1 MDALK
6 QEYVRILQGLQIDQF
21 NLAEDK
27 YSGVFLPDPF
37 EEYWAAK
44 TKVML
49 VGRETAGW
57 NTNTSPPRNTIKRAA
72 GLGGVAISEVVDESL
87 GRYRTHFK
95 LKGDKVVETS
105 RSRFMQYYF
114 RLARELGLHPR
125 ALIYANL
132 FAWDYD
138 KKSPKKRPACEFNE
152 VVSVSQR
159 LLATQIRLLKPD
171 YIVFASGIKGADEP
185 IRSLFNDHF
194 GGYQTAKDKL
204 IPGKLWEFEA
214 AGATCYRIAHP
225 RAGYGHAEFRDQVV
239 ERIKAGVASRAL
251 A

>member
-6 QEYVRILQGLQIDQF
+6 QEYARILQGLQIDRF
-21 NLAEDK
+21 NLDQDK

-37 EEYWAAK
+37 EEYWTAK

-57 NTNTSPPRNTIKRAA
+57 NTKPGKNTIKRAA
-72 GLGGVAISEVVDESL
+72 GLGSVSVSDVVDESL
-87 GRYRTHFK
+87 ARYRSHFE

-114 RLARELGLHPR
+114 RLARELGLDPR

-138 KKSPKKRPACEFNE
+138 KKSPRNRPATEFDE
-152 VVSVSQR
+152 IVSASQQ
-159 LLATQIRLLKPD
+159 LLAAQIRRFKPNF
-171 YIVFASGIKGADEP
+171 IVFASSIKGADEA

-194 GGYQTAKDKL
+194 GGYLTAKDKL
-204 IPGKLWEFEA
+204 VPVKLWEFEA

-225 RAGYGHAEFRDQVV
+225 RAEYGHAEFRDQLI
-239 ERIKAGVASRAL
+239 ERIKASVASKAL

>member
-6 QEYVRILQGLQIDQF
+6 QEYARILQGLQIDRF
-21 NLAEDK
+21 NLDQDK

-37 EEYWAAK
+37 EEYWTAK

-57 NTNTSPPRNTIKRAA
+57 NTKPGKNTIKRAA
-72 GLGGVAISEVVDESL
+72 GLGSVSVSDVVDESL
-87 GRYRTHFK
+87 ARYRSHFE

-114 RLARELGLHPR
+114 RLARELGLDPR

-138 KKSPKKRPACEFNE
+138 KKSPRNRPATEFDE
-152 VVSVSQR
+152 IVSASQQ
-159 LLATQIRLLKPD
+159 LLAAQIRRFKPNF
-171 YIVFASGIKGADEP
+171 IVFASSIKGADEA

-194 GGYQTAKDKL
+194 GGYLTAKDKL
-204 IPGKLWEFEA
+204 VPGKLWEFEA

-225 RAGYGHAEFRDQVV
+225 RAEYGHAEFRDQLI
-239 ERIKAGVASRAL
+239 ERIKASVASKAL

>member
-6 QEYVRILQGLQIDQF
+6 QEYARILQGLQIDRF
-21 NLAEDK
+21 NLDQDK

-37 EEYWAAK
+37 EEYWTAK

-57 NTNTSPPRNTIKRAA
+57 NTKPGKNTIKRAA
-72 GLGGVAISEVVDESL
+72 GLGSVSVSDVVDESL
-87 GRYRTHFK
+87 ARYRSHFE

-114 RLARELGLHPR
+114 RLARELGLDPR

-138 KKSPKKRPACEFNE
+138 KKSPRNRPATEFDE
-152 VVSVSQR
+152 IVSASQQ
-159 LLATQIRLLKPD
+159 LLAAQIRRFKPNF
-171 YIVFASGIKGADEP
+171 IVFASSIKGADEA

-194 GGYQTAKDKL
+194 GGYLTAKDKL
-204 IPGKLWEFEA
+204 VPGKLWEFEA

-225 RAGYGHAEFRDQVV
+225 RAEYGHAEFRDQHI
-239 ERIKAGVASRAL
+239 ERIKASVASKAL

>member
-1 MDALK
+1 MDTLK
-6 QEYVRILQGLQIDQF
+6 QEYARILHGLRIDGF
-21 NLAEDK
+21 DLDEDK
-27 YSGVFLPDPF
+27 YSGVFLPAPF
-37 EEYWAAK
+37 DEYWTAK

-57 NTNTSPPRNTIKRAA
+57 NTDNNKNTIKRAA
-72 GLGGVAISEVVDESL
+72 GLGGVSVSEVVNESF
-87 GRYRTHFK
+87 RRFRKHFE
-95 LKGDKVVETS
+95 LKGDKVVDTS

-114 RLARELGLHPR
+114 RLARELGLV
-125 ALIYANL
+125 IYANL

-138 KKSPKKRPACEFNE
+138 KKSPRNRPASEFNE
-152 VVSVSQR
+152 IASTSQQ
-159 LLATQIRLLKPD
+159 LLAAQIRRFKPD
-171 YIVFASGIKGADEP
+171 FIVFASGIKGADGL

-204 IPGKLWEFEA
+204 VPGKLWEFEA

-225 RAGYGHAEFRDQVV
+225 RAEYGHAEFRDKVI
-239 ERIKAGVASRAL
+239 ERIRASVASSAS

>member
-6 QEYVRILQGLQIDQF
+6 QEYARILQGLQIDRF
-21 NLAEDK
+21 NLDQDK

-37 EEYWAAK
+37 EEYWTAK

-57 NTNTSPPRNTIKRAA
+57 NTKPGKNTIKRAA
-72 GLGGVAISEVVDESL
+72 GLGSVSVSDVVDESL
-87 GRYRTHFK
+87 ARYRSHFE

-114 RLARELGLHPR
+114 RLARELGLDPR

-138 KKSPKKRPACEFNE
+138 KKSPRNRPATEFDE
-152 VVSVSQR
+152 IVSASQQ
-159 LLATQIRLLKPD
+159 LLAAQIRRFKPSF
-171 YIVFASGIKGADEP
+171 IVFASSIKGADEA

-194 GGYQTAKDKL
+194 GGYLTAKDKL
-204 IPGKLWEFEA
+204 VPGKLWEFEA

-225 RAGYGHAEFRDQVV
+225 RAEYGHAEFRDQLI
-239 ERIKAGVASRAL
+239 ERIKASVASKAL

>member
-6 QEYVRILQGLQIDQF
+6 QEYVRILQGLQIDRF
-21 NLAEDK
+21 NLDEDK

-37 EEYWAAK
+37 EEYWTAT

-57 NTNTSPPRNTIKRAA
+57 NTDTKPPKNTIKRAA
-72 GLGGVAISEVVDESL
+72 GLSGVPVSQVVDESL
-87 GRYRTHFK
+87 ARYRSHFK
-95 LKGDKVVETS
+95 LKGDKLVETS

-114 RLARELGLHPR
+114 RLARELGLDPR

-138 KKSPKKRPACEFNE
+138 KKSPRNRPASEFNE
-152 VVSVSQR
+152 IASTSQQ
-159 LLATQIRLLKPD
+159 LLAAQIRRFKPD
-171 YIVFASGIKGADEP
+171 FIVFASGIQGADGP

-204 IPGKLWEFEA
+204 VPGKLWEFEA

-225 RAGYGHAEFRDQVV
+225 RAEYGHAEFRDQVI
-239 ERIKAGVASRAL
+239 ERIRASVALRAS

>member
-6 QEYVRILQGLQIDQF
+6 QEYARILQGLQIDRF
-21 NLAEDK
+21 NLDEDK
-27 YSGVFLPDPF
+27 YSGVFLPAPF
-37 EEYWAAK
+37 DEYWTAK

-57 NTNTSPPRNTIKRAA
+57 NTDNNKNTIKRAA
-72 GLGGVAISEVVDESL
+72 GLGGVSVSEVVNESFR
-87 GRYRTHFK
+87 RYRKHFE
-95 LKGDKVVETS
+95 LKGDKVVDTS

-114 RLARELGLHPR
+114 RLARELGLDPR

-138 KKSPKKRPACEFNE
+138 KKSPRNRPATEFDE
-152 VVSVSQR
+152 IVSASQQ
-159 LLATQIRLLKPD
+159 LLAAQIRRFKPNF
-171 YIVFASGIKGADEP
+171 IVFASSIKGADEA

-194 GGYQTAKDKL
+194 GGYLTAKDKL
-204 IPGKLWEFEA
+204 VPGKLWEFEA

-225 RAGYGHAEFRDQVV
+225 RAEYGHAEFRDQLI
-239 ERIKAGVASRAL
+239 ERIKASVASKAL

>member
-72 GLGGVAISEVVDESL
+72 GLGGVAVSEVVDESL

-114 RLARELGLHPR
+114 RLARELDLHPR

-138 KKSPKKRPACEFNE
+138 KKSPGNRPATEFDE
-152 VVSVSQR
+152 IVSASQQ
-159 LLATQIRLLKPD
+159 LLAVQIRRFKPNF
-171 YIVFASGIKGADEP
+171 IVFASGIKGADEA

-204 IPGKLWEFEA
+204 VPGKLWEFEA

-225 RAGYGHAEFRDQVV
+225 RAEYGHAEFRDQVI
-239 ERIKAGVASRAL
+239 ERIKASVASKAL

>member
-37 EEYWAAK
+37 EEYWTAK

-57 NTNTSPPRNTIKRAA
+57 NTDNDKNTIKRAA
-72 GLGGVAISEVVDESL
+72 GLGSVTVAQVLDEPF

-95 LKGDKVVETS
+95 LKGDKVVDTS
-105 RSRFMQYYF
+105 SSRFMQYYF
-114 RLARELGLHPR
+114 RLARELGLDPR
-125 ALIYANL
+125 SLIYANL

-138 KKSPKKRPACEFNE
+138 KKSPRKRPASEFNE
-152 VVSVSQR
+152 VVSTSQQ
-159 LLATQIRLLKPD
+159 LLAVQIRRFRPD
-171 YIVFASGIKGADEP
+171 YIVFASGIRGADGI

-225 RAGYGHAEFRDQVV
+225 RAGYGHAEFRDQVI
-239 ERIKAGVASRAL
+239 ERIKADVASRAL

>member
-37 EEYWAAK
+37 EEYWTAK

-57 NTNTSPPRNTIKRAA
+57 NTDNDKNTIKRAA
-72 GLGGVAISEVVDESL
+72 GLGSVTVAQVVDESF

-138 KKSPKKRPACEFNE
+138 KKSPRKRPASEFNE
-152 VVSVSQR
+152 VVSVSRQ

-171 YIVFASGIKGADEP
+171 YIVFASGIKGADEV

-204 IPGKLWEFEA
+204 VPGKLWEFEA

-225 RAGYGHAEFRDQVV
+225 RAGYGHAEFRYLVI